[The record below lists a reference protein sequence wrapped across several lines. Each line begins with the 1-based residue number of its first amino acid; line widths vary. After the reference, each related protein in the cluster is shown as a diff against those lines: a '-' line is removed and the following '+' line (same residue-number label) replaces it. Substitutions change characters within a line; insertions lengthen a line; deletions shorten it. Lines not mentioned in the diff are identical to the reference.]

1 MYKYQYRQQ
10 QHEAQCDLRPDS
22 DFNRL
27 VTRRKRTHESESE
40 TDSVPVESSSQE
52 RVEFEPD
59 NDEEDTQSSI
69 GTRFAHYKY
78 NKHFKSRSN
87 R

>member
-1 MYKYQYRQQ
+1 MYKYQYRQKKR
-10 QHEAQCDLRPDS
+10 EVQCDLRSES

-40 TDSVPVESSSQE
+40 TDNVPVTSREVQE

-59 NDEEDTQSSI
+59 NDNKRREEEEQRRDD
-69 GTRFAHYKY
+69 
-78 NKHFKSRSN
+78 
-87 R
+87 